1 MAGRVLPSFQT
12 HTLPVEPTSDEALMT
27 AVRAD
32 HLDQLVP
39 LFERYHGPLFNYL
52 TRLTNDRETGED
64 LTQTVFERILKYRGS
79 YQPTQPFK
87 AWVYQMARN
96 VHADHWQRLQKQR
109 ADDVDE
115 VERTGGLRA
124 AALGQQ
130 RTSSSHDDLHE
141 ALGLLPAP
149 QREIL
154 VLHRFQGFSYD
165 EIGQLLSCTAEAA
178 RVKAHRALQA
188 LRKIYFA

>member
-1 MAGRVLPSFQT
+1 M
-12 HTLPVEPTSDEALMT
+12 EPTSDEALMT

-32 HLDQLVP
+32 DLNRLVP

-64 LTQTVFERILKYRGS
+64 LTQTVFERILKYRSS

-96 VHADHWQRLQKQR
+96 VHADHWHRQQKQR

-115 VERTGGLRA
+115 VERTGGLRGA
-124 AALGQQ
+124 AFSQM
-130 RTSSSHDDLHE
+130 RVSNHHDDLHE
-141 ALGLLPAP
+141 ALDMLPVP

-154 VLHRFQGFSYD
+154 VLNRFQGFGYE
-165 EIGQLLSCTAEAA
+165 EIGKLLGCTAEAA

-188 LRKIYFA
+188 LRKISFAN

>member
-1 MAGRVLPSFQT
+1 MA
-12 HTLPVEPTSDEALMT
+12 

-32 HLDQLVP
+32 DLDQLVP

-52 TRLTNDRETGED
+52 TRLTNDREASED
-64 LTQTVFERILKYRGS
+64 LTQTVFERILKYRSS

-96 VHADHWQRLQKQR
+96 VHADYWQRREKLR
-109 ADDVDE
+109 AADVDVVE
-115 VERTGGLRA
+115 AERTGSLRGA
-124 AALGQQ
+124 AFSQMRVSTCA
-130 RTSSSHDDLHE
+130 DDLQE
-141 ALGLLPAP
+141 ALALLPTP

-154 VLHRFQGFSYD
+154 VLNRFQGFGYE
-165 EIGQLLSCTAEAA
+165 EIGQLLGCTAEAA

-188 LRKIYFA
+188 LRKIYFAN

>member
-1 MAGRVLPSFQT
+1 
-12 HTLPVEPTSDEALMT
+12 VEATSDEALMA

-32 HLDQLVP
+32 DLDQLVP

-52 TRLTNDRETGED
+52 TRLTNDRETSED
-64 LTQTVFERILKYRGS
+64 LTQTVFERILKYRSS

-96 VHADHWQRLQKQR
+96 VHADHWQRKEKTQA
-109 ADDVDE
+109 ADVDVDE
-115 VERTGGLRA
+115 VERTGGLRGA
-124 AALGQQ
+124 AFAQM
-130 RTSSSHDDLHE
+130 RVSSCADDLHE
-141 ALGLLPAP
+141 ALALLPTP

-154 VLHRFQGFSYD
+154 VLNRFQGFGYE
-165 EIGQLLSCTAEAA
+165 EIGQLLGCTAEAA

-188 LRKIYFA
+188 LRKIYFAN

>member
-1 MAGRVLPSFQT
+1 MA
-12 HTLPVEPTSDEALMT
+12 

-32 HLDQLVP
+32 DLDQLVP

-52 TRLTNDRETGED
+52 TRLTNDRETSED
-64 LTQTVFERILKYRGS
+64 LTQTVFERILKYRSS

-96 VHADHWQRLQKQR
+96 VHADYWQRREKLH
-109 ADDVDE
+109 AADVDVE
-115 VERTGGLRA
+115 EAERTGGLRNA
-124 AALGQQ
+124 AFSQMRVSTCA
-130 RTSSSHDDLHE
+130 DDLHE
-141 ALGLLPAP
+141 ALALLSTP

-154 VLHRFQGFSYD
+154 VLNRFQGFGYE
-165 EIGQLLSCTAEAA
+165 EIGQLLGCTAEAA

-188 LRKIYFA
+188 LRKIYFAN

>member
-1 MAGRVLPSFQT
+1 MEAT
-12 HTLPVEPTSDEALMT
+12 TDEALMA

-32 HLDQLVP
+32 DLDQLVP

-52 TRLTNDRETGED
+52 TRLANDRETGED
-64 LTQTVFERILKYRGS
+64 LTQTVFERILKYRSS

-96 VHADHWQRLQKQR
+96 VHADHWQRQQKLR
-109 ADDVDE
+109 AADVEE
-115 VERTGGLRA
+115 VERTGGLRSA
-124 AALGQQ
+124 AF
-130 RTSSSHDDLHE
+130 SHMRVSNSNDDLHE
-141 ALGLLPAP
+141 ALALLPTP

-154 VLHRFQGFSYD
+154 VLNRFQGFGYE
-165 EIGQLLSCTAEAA
+165 EIGLLLGCTADAA

-188 LRKIYFA
+188 LRKIYFASLSQ

>member
-1 MAGRVLPSFQT
+1 
-12 HTLPVEPTSDEALMT
+12 VEFASDEALMA

-32 HLDQLVP
+32 DLDQLVP

-52 TRLTNDRETGED
+52 TRLTNDRETSED
-64 LTQTVFERILKYRGS
+64 LTQTVFERILKYRSS

-96 VHADHWQRLQKQR
+96 VHADYWQRKEKLR
-109 ADDVDE
+109 ASDVDE
-115 VERTGGLRA
+115 VERTGGLRGA
-124 AALGQQ
+124 AFSQM
-130 RTSSSHDDLHE
+130 RVSSHHDDLHE
-141 ALGLLPAP
+141 ALALLPAP

-154 VLHRFQGFSYD
+154 VLNRFQGFGYE
-165 EIGQLLSCTAEAA
+165 EIGKLLGCTAEAA

-188 LRKIYFA
+188 LRKIYFANA

>member
-1 MAGRVLPSFQT
+1 V
-12 HTLPVEPTSDEALMT
+12 TLTSTSDEELMA

-32 HLDQLVP
+32 DLDQLVP

-52 TRLTNDRETGED
+52 TRLTNDRETSED
-64 LTQTVFERILKYRGS
+64 LTQTVFERILKYRSS

-96 VHADHWQRLQKQR
+96 VHADYWQRQQKLR
-109 ADDVDE
+109 AADVDVDE
-115 VERTGGLRA
+115 VERTGGLRGA
-124 AALGQQ
+124 AFSQM
-130 RTSSSHDDLHE
+130 RVNNCHDDLHE
-141 ALGLLPAP
+141 ALDMLPVP

-154 VLHRFQGFSYD
+154 VLNRFQGFGYE
-165 EIGQLLSCTAEAA
+165 EIGKLLGCTAEAA

-188 LRKIYFA
+188 LRKVYFAN

>member
-1 MAGRVLPSFQT
+1 M
-12 HTLPVEPTSDEALMT
+12 EPTSDEALMT

-39 LFERYHGPLFNYL
+39 LFERYHGLLFNYL

-64 LTQTVFERILKYRGS
+64 LTQTVFERVLKYRSS

-96 VHADHWQRLQKQR
+96 VHADHWHRQQKQR
-109 ADDVDE
+109 TDEVDE
-115 VERTGGLRA
+115 VERTGGLRTA
-124 AALGQQ
+124 AFSQQ
-130 RTSSSHDDLHE
+130 RARNSHDDLHE
-141 ALGLLPAP
+141 ALALLPAP

>member
-1 MAGRVLPSFQT
+1 MA
-12 HTLPVEPTSDEALMT
+12 

-32 HLDQLVP
+32 DLDQLVP

-52 TRLTNDRETGED
+52 TRLTNDRETSED
-64 LTQTVFERILKYRGS
+64 LTQTVFERILKYRSS

-96 VHADHWQRLQKQR
+96 VHADYWQRREKLR
-109 ADDVDE
+109 AADVDVEE
-115 VERTGGLRA
+115 VERTGGLRGA
-124 AALGQQ
+124 AVSQMRVSTCA
-130 RTSSSHDDLHE
+130 DDLHE
-141 ALGLLPAP
+141 ALAMLPAP

-154 VLHRFQGFSYD
+154 VLNRFQGFGYE
-165 EIGQLLSCTAEAA
+165 EIGQLLGCTAEAA

-188 LRKIYFA
+188 LRKIYFAT

>member
-1 MAGRVLPSFQT
+1 M
-12 HTLPVEPTSDEALMT
+12 EPTSDEALMT

-32 HLDQLVP
+32 DLDRLVP

-52 TRLTNDRETGED
+52 SRLTNDRATGED
-64 LTQTVFERILKYRGS
+64 LTQTVFERILKYRSS
-79 YQPTQPFK
+79 YQPPQPFK

-96 VHADHWQRLQKQR
+96 VHADHWHRQQKQR

-115 VERTGGLRA
+115 AERTGGLRA
-124 AALGQQ
+124 AAFSQQ
-130 RTSSSHDDLHE
+130 RRNSSHDDLHE
-141 ALGLLPAP
+141 ALALLPAP

-165 EIGQLLSCTAEAA
+165 EIGQLLACTAEAA

>member
-1 MAGRVLPSFQT
+1 MA
-12 HTLPVEPTSDEALMT
+12 

-32 HLDQLVP
+32 DLDQLVP

-52 TRLTNDRETGED
+52 TRLTNDRETSED
-64 LTQTVFERILKYRGS
+64 LTQTVFERILKYRSS

-96 VHADHWQRLQKQR
+96 VHADYWQRREKLH
-109 ADDVDE
+109 AADVDVEE
-115 VERTGGLRA
+115 VERTGGLRNA
-124 AALGQQ
+124 AFSQM
-130 RTSSSHDDLHE
+130 RVSTCTDDLHE
-141 ALGLLPAP
+141 ALALLSTP

-154 VLHRFQGFSYD
+154 VLNRFQGFGYE
-165 EIGQLLSCTAEAA
+165 EIGQLLGCTAEAA

-188 LRKIYFA
+188 LRKIYFAN

>member
-1 MAGRVLPSFQT
+1 M
-12 HTLPVEPTSDEALMT
+12 TLTSTSDEELMA

-32 HLDQLVP
+32 DLDQLVP

-64 LTQTVFERILKYRGS
+64 LTQTVFERILKYRSS

-96 VHADHWQRLQKQR
+96 VHADYWQRQQKLR
-109 ADDVDE
+109 AADADVED
-115 VERTGGLRA
+115 VERTGALRGA
-124 AALGQQ
+124 AFSQM
-130 RTSSSHDDLHE
+130 RVSNHHDDLHE
-141 ALGLLPAP
+141 ALNLLPAP

-154 VLHRFQGFSYD
+154 VLNRFQGFGYE
-165 EIGQLLSCTAEAA
+165 EIGQLLGCTAEAA

-188 LRKIYFA
+188 LRKIYFAN